1 MATLYFKV
9 ESDLQKVKDLRAEI
23 SRLEAQMKSFGRNT
37 SAEEIK
43 HTEERLT
50 AAKSKFTELAN
61 EAAKA
66 GAVMESGFKKKV
78 YEASQTINSYTE
90 KIIEQKSVIKGVEND
105 VRKLSEA
112 YAKAV
117 KNKSPKANSILQELN
132 ASKAALN
139 EEKAALFGL
148 TQEQAKARLSLKK
161 LRDEYA
167 AFKGSSKGMTDTM
180 DGISAQIKK
189 WGAGLLAGYGIKEFA
204 SQVIRVR
211 GEFQQMET
219 SIKTLV
225 GESKANELIP
235 QIKEMAKVSPL
246 TMSDIVGA
254 EQMMLGF
261 NIAADDTVKYLRAL
275 SDVSMG
281 NSQKFNS
288 LTLAFSQ
295 MSAAGKLM
303 GQDFNQMVQQG
314 FNPLQQISERTGKS
328 IAQLKKEMSS
338 GAISAEMVQQAFIDA
353 TSAGGK
359 FYKMSEEGSKT
370 INGQISMMED
380 AMDSALNEIGKSS
393 EGLIMTGIKSV
404 TKLIENYETVGVV
417 LTGLVAAYGTYKA
430 ALIANIALEKTA
442 SLARLASIKN
452 TSLLS
457 AATGVLTGKIA
468 ALNAVMALNPYAL
481 IAAGVMSALVVGTKL
496 IKNFNDQYNSFS
508 VNKKASEEYAESLNK
523 TYEAADKH
531 LQVIRDESKT
541 TKERV
546 EAYQELIKLLPDIK
560 EQYKMEELAVL
571 SLSEANKILAQS
583 KENADK
589 KALER
594 DLKQF
599 QTLVNYY
606 DDLIDAYK
614 RHGKEGKAEDV
625 ENSPDYKNAKAELE
639 RLKALDKEIQDANTQ
654 VEVKNKEYWEKK
666 KQAAQA
672 RLEAMESSAK
682 GSADWLKLE
691 KEIAQYQKEIDKYS
705 TSKTT
710 KAEKD
715 NNSQEAKK
723 RESIAKIKEMKDAV
737 IEAEQQAQF
746 EIRQAE
752 INSMVDSTDKVIA
765 QIHLDYDKRIAEN
778 EKRKQEFI
786 KSLAEQKAIEWEA
799 ANPDKVKKGEKFD
812 KSTVTEEDLTPQQNS
827 ILKFYDEIAKKEKE
841 TGTLNANKQL
851 LEQYQ
856 TYAQKRLEIE
866 EKFARDRYDMVN
878 EDGSYK
884 EGFSKENEDELN
896 RQRTDAL
903 AEVDLEFAMREQQ
916 FESWANQVANLSI
929 TKLQELLLQAKQ
941 ELGQMER
948 DNKMAEEMGV
958 KPKYSSEQMMK
969 ARAKVAVL
977 EDNVKDAQLTPGK
990 RSTKEWQDLYK
1001 TLREVEGQFKEI
1013 GDAVGGTAGEIISTA
1028 GEISGSALS
1037 MINGIITLRDMAMT
1051 STEQTA
1057 QTTSQAIQQVERASV
1072 ILAIIGTAIKII
1084 TKIVNLASQIHDA
1097 KHEKRIQ
1104 AMQKQVDAL
1113 EKNYEKLGD
1122 AIERAYSTDASKLI
1136 EQQNQ
1141 LLKQQKTLIQQQIK
1155 EEEAKKKTNK
1165 EQIESWKERIEDINK
1180 TLEENKEKAID
1191 AIFGE
1196 DLQSAISDFAEAY
1209 ADAVS
1214 SGEDR
1219 WVSVKDT
1226 VKEMMKQMVVE
1237 SIKGALQSS
1246 KAIEN
1251 IRLKLKEFYTDN
1263 ILSQAEQ
1270 DAIYKMAA
1278 EVQKNIDSQF
1288 GWAEGLLK
1296 DDTKTEQNA
1305 SYGGFESMSEDT
1317 GSELNGRFT
1326 ALQIAGEEIK
1336 AQTIEQTLSLADIK
1350 GSLNGIFPLMQE
1362 SKMITDEIRSLLAA
1376 SHLELQGINENTS
1389 ANVKELKKL
1398 GIMFNKWDSKI
1409 MNL

>member
-112 YAKAV
+112 YGRAV

-295 MSAAGKLM
+295 MSASGKLM
-303 GQDFNQMVQQG
+303 GQDLNQMINAG
-314 FNPLQQISERTGKS
+314 FNPLQAISDKTGKS

-393 EGLIMTGIKSV
+393 EGLIMAGIQGV
-404 TKLIENYETVGVV
+404 TKLIENYETVGSV
-417 LTGLVAAYGTYKA
+417 LIGLVAVYGTYKA
-430 ALIANIALEKTA
+430 AVIATVAAEKA
-442 SLARLASIKN
+442 MAVARLASIKGI
-452 TSLLS
+452 TLQTL
-457 AATGVLTGKIA
+457 AQQ
-468 ALNAVMALNPYAL
+468 ALNKAIMANPIAL
-481 IAAGVMSALVVGTKL
+481 IAAALMGAAVGFVKL
-496 IKNFNDQYNSFS
+496 SKHINESTSSYNRVKN
-508 VNKKASEEYAESLNK
+508 ASEEYTKQLDEEYQQAQNAIS
-523 TYEAADKH
+523 
-531 LQVIRDESKT
+531 VIQDESKSQAQKVVEYNKLKSLVPEI
-541 TKERV
+541 TK
-546 EAYQELIKLLPDIK
+546 L
-560 EQYKMEELAVL
+560 YKMEELAIL
-571 SLSEANKILAQS
+571 SVAEANKILSQS
-583 KENADK
+583 REGDEEQKRKEEINS
-589 KALER
+589 L
-594 DLKQF
+594 QNI
-599 QTLVNYY
+599 VNYY
-606 DDLIDAYK
+606 
-614 RHGKEGKAEDV
+614 EKAA
-625 ENSPDYKNAKAELE
+625 NRAKTAGRKKSANALLNNPDYKNAKAELE

-666 KQAAQA
+666 KKAAQA

-710 KAEKD
+710 KTEKD

-737 IEAEQQAQF
+737 IEDEQQAQF

-765 QIHLDYDKRIAEN
+765 QIHLDYDRRIAEN
-778 EKRKQEFI
+778 ERRKQEFI
-786 KSLAEQKAIEWEA
+786 KSLADQKALEWEV

-884 EGFSKENEDELN
+884 EGFSKENENELN

-903 AEVDLEFAMREQQ
+903 AEVDLEFAMRDQQ

-969 ARAKVAVL
+969 ARGKVAVL
-977 EDNVKDAQLTPGK
+977 EDNVKDAKLTPGK

-1028 GEISGSALS
+1028 GEIGGSALS

-1104 AMQKQVDAL
+1104 SMQKQVDAL
-1113 EKNYEKLGD
+1113 EKTYEKLGD
-1122 AIERAYSTDASKLI
+1122 AIEKAYSTDASKLI

-1141 LLKQQKTLIQQQIK
+1141 LLEQQKTLIQQQIK
-1155 EEEAKKKTNK
+1155 EEEEKKKTNK
-1165 EQIESWKERIEDINK
+1165 DQIESWKERIEEIDK

-1214 SGEDR
+1214 AGEDR

-1251 IRLKLKEFYTDN
+1251 IRLKLKEFYEDQ

-1288 GWAEGLLK
+1288 GWAEDLLK

-1389 ANVKELKKL
+1389 ANVKELKRL